1 MNRKENSMS
10 EKNERLGIKLNRES
24 VIALKELKKI
34 FYGDS
39 EIPISDGFLI
49 GEAFK
54 KIEPVVNQID
64 WELLND
70 KKTSVPGITDNK
82 DPQFESMRTTLAI
95 DKTVFQK
102 MKMLQEN
109 LIKETRGR
117 VFFSFVVKS
126 VLFAAILQH
135 NNDLENFIKK

>member
-1 MNRKENSMS
+1 MS

-54 KIEPVVNQID
+54 KIEPVVNQKD

-82 DPQFESMRTTLAI
+82 DPQFESMRTTLTI
-95 DKTVFQK
+95 DR
-102 MKMLQEN
+102 LSN
-109 LIKETRGR
+109 
-117 VFFSFVVKS
+117 
-126 VLFAAILQH
+126 
-135 NNDLENFIKK
+135 

>member
-1 MNRKENSMS
+1 MS